1 LADTNIEQGE
11 AIDIT
16 TGFALHEASHGEY
29 TENVFP
35 ALDQPTRLLPL
46 QTSGFLL
53 NVIEDCRIEGLTAE
67 AFPGF
72 EGYFDK
78 TNEYMWEEFVK
89 EHAPDAWGPGL
100 IEKLNAIVA
109 MAKWPTQYEATAR
122 QDSILSD
129 EFDWWKA
136 WADDYVSG
144 RIKARASLIA
154 AMDRLKEDPQTKK
167 EIEEQEKQEIQDG
180 LDKKALEEALAEAL
194 AKNPSLLKPC
204 TSVTQPGQHMPGLD
218 VGVSGKTAERA
229 RRLAEEQLSED
240 QVIKQQFPHGEG
252 APGDI
257 VNLKPTEDEFSRDQY
272 KPPNQGLVQ
281 RMKTSFLMRPSALEW
296 TDRLQKGGSIDED
309 EIWRAG
315 AGDMRFFERRVVESA
330 PDTSIALLVDMSG
343 SMSGRKLRSA
353 SDAASIIHACTKE
366 MRGVRV
372 RQLIKHSTP
381 EEQQIVFII
390 SDGLPNGYGAGT
402 VCGYGGDGAM
412 DHIRDVV
419 RWAERQGVDV
429 IQIAI
434 DPSLRAEE
442 QARMYKHWVP
452 FEDANMLPG
461 QVMGI
466 LKKLM

>member
-1 LADTNIEQGE
+1 
-11 AIDIT
+11 
-16 TGFALHEASHGEY
+16 
-29 TENVFP
+29 
-35 ALDQPTRLLPL
+35 
-46 QTSGFLL
+46 
-53 NVIEDCRIEGLTAE
+53 
-67 AFPGF
+67 
-72 EGYFDK
+72 
-78 TNEYMWEEFVK
+78 
-89 EHAPDAWGPGL
+89 
-100 IEKLNAIVA
+100 

-372 RQLIKHSTP
+372 RVYGHTGDSHDSGDGNSVVYRIWEPGDPVTRLGTMMTQSKGDNYDGYALGWTVQQLIKHSTP